1 MQLTPLADRLVLKRV
16 EATQKTK
23 TGIVLP
29 DTAKEKPEEGQVV
42 AAGKEVKE
50 VKKGDRVLFSKYAP
64 TEVKVEGVE
73 YLIVKEE
80 DVLAVI
86 R

>member
-23 TGIVLP
+23 SGIVLP
-29 DTAKEKPEEGQVV
+29 DTAKEKPEEGEVV

-50 VKKGDRVLFSKYAP
+50 VKEGDKVLFSKYAP

-80 DVLAVI
+80 DVLAI
-86 R
+86 IK

>member
-23 TGIVLP
+23 SGIVLP
-29 DTAKEKPEEGQVV
+29 DTAKEKPEEGEVV

-50 VKKGDRVLFSKYAP
+50 GDKVLFSKYAP

-80 DVLAVI
+80 DVLAI
-86 R
+86 IK